1 MNIVRVAHVLCPGL
15 SGLVLLIVALSLA
28 LVACASP
35 TPTPTPIPTAQD
47 GDSVMVHYTGTLDDG
62 SEFDSSRDR
71 FPLEFVVGSGQMI
84 AGFDN
89 GVRGLALG
97 ETVTVRIEPADA
109 YGELDADLILDVPI
123 AEFPPEMVGQL
134 AIGMS
139 IPLSNGM
146 QPVITNITDAFITLN
161 ANHALA
167 GEALTFEIELVELT
181 KPASAPEP
189 TPAG

>member
-15 SGLVLLIVALSLA
+15 SGLVLLIVALALA
-28 LVACASP
+28 IACASP

-97 ETVTVRIEPADA
+97 ETVTVRIDPADA
-109 YGELDADLILDVPI
+109 YGESDADLIVDVPI

-146 QPVITNITDAFITLN
+146 QPVITNITDAFITLD
-161 ANHALA
+161 ANHHLA

-181 KPASAPEP
+181 KPTLAPEP
-189 TPAG
+189 TPAA

>member
-1 MNIVRVAHVLCPGL
+1 MNIVRFAHVLCPGL
-15 SGLVLLIVALSLA
+15 SGAVLLIVALALA
-28 LVACASP
+28 IACASP

-62 SEFDSSRDR
+62 SEFDSSRER

-123 AEFPPEMVGQL
+123 ADFPPEMVGQL